1 MYKSYFFSSPLML
14 KVKWKWKLSCV
25 WLFVTPRTVV
35 HGILQAGILEWVIF
49 PFFRNLPNPGIE
61 PRSPS
66 LQVDSFPAEPQGSPV
81 LKVTVCFRLLSFS
94 CSVISDSLETHGLEP
109 TRLLCPRDFPGK
121 NTGVGCHFL
130 LQRIFLTQGLNPHL
144 LHWQAN
150 SLPLSHQESISL
162 RTLQQLNRNITK
174 PLSSN
179 TL

>member
-130 LQRIFLTQGLNPHL
+130 LQGSRPNPRIEPESPASPALTG
-144 LHWQAN
+144 
-150 SLPLSHQESISL
+150 SFFTTELPG
-162 RTLQQLNRNITK
+162 K
-174 PLSSN
+174 PFCCCCCCCC
-179 TL
+179 